1 MTEASKRDPLAKG
14 IQKSVLGGAVVV
26 CLIWAGASAWSGRYV
41 SAVVALGLAAWW
53 FNALRAPFTTATA
66 HAERSY
72 DANGTTLRPDQRLE
86 HVGRMTYVLGI
97 PVCAAMGLLGIYDMV
112 HQGISPMHV
121 SDGDNPVD
129 VIGRL
134 YKLVFGMCAF
144 VLIPFWLS
152 QRKNGMGWIRLDSDG
167 YRFLDGLNKG
177 GGRWNDLEAV
187 TDQLD
192 GARGRFTPLVFRS
205 ADGSI
210 ASIESSAMY
219 AGPDG
224 RPLYELVRYYWQH
237 PESRG
242 ELTNGQALERFT
254 RYRDDAAPSK
264 GVR

>member
-1 MTEASKRDPLAKG
+1 MPDAGTTKTPKRGL
-14 IQKSVLGGAVVV
+14 QKSVLGGAVVV

-41 SAVVALGLAAWW
+41 TAAVAVGLAAWW
-53 FNALRAPFTTATA
+53 FNALRAPFAMTTAA
-66 HAERSY
+66 PECSY

-86 HVGRMTYVLGI
+86 RVGRMTYVLGI
-97 PVCAAMGLLGIYDMV
+97 PACAAMGILGIYDMV
-112 HQGISPMHV
+112 QQGISPLHA
-121 SDGDNPVD
+121 SAGDNPVE

-134 YKLVFGMCAF
+134 YKLAFGVCAF

-152 QRKNGMGWIRLDSDG
+152 QRKNGMGWIRLNADG
-167 YRFLDGLNKG
+167 YQFLDGLKTG
-177 GGRWNDLEAV
+177 SGRWGDLEAV

-192 GARGRFTPLVFRS
+192 GVEGRFTPLAFRS
-205 ADGSI
+205 TDGKVT
-210 ASIESSAMY
+210 SIESSAMY

-242 ELTNGQALERFT
+242 ELTDGQALERFT

-264 GVR
+264 GAS